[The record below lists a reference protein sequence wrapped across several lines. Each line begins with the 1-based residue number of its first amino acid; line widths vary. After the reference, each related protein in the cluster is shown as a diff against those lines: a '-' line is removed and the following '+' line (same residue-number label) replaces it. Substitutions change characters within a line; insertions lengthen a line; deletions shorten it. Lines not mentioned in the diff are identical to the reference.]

1 MRRILLGLS
10 LLLITLS
17 PVAHA
22 DTVSIPNT
30 FVNGTPADAEQMNA
44 NFDEVE
50 AAVND
55 NDARITAAQDTAS
68 AAAGAAG
75 GNSAAITALQGGV
88 SSNAETISNLDAFA
102 NFLADDAEA
111 AAFSVTAAQST
122 ATTAQAASDA
132 NAALIAELEA
142 RIVSCPA
149 CPDCGSSDFF
159 DQGFNTGA
167 ASVDITSDN
176 AAVCT
181 TAGGT
186 YDAGADSC
194 SVDIT
199 TDNAAAQAVA
209 AAAAGNA
216 ACTQAGGTWEAGT
229 STCTPAPAA
238 SSYNCFVAGFCAQ
251 AAIDFPPG
259 VFGYINDYEGHT
271 QGTEPALG
279 AGCNLFPGSTLW
291 DYGFSVLIL
300 NSALPLQFGFC
311 AIPY

>member
-1 MRRILLGLS
+1 MRRILLCLS

-75 GNSAAITALQGGV
+75 ENSAAITALQGGV

-111 AAFSVTAAQST
+111 AAFSATAAQST

-159 DQGFNTGA
+159 DQGFNTGV
-167 ASVDITSDN
+167 ASVDL
-176 AAVCT
+176 
-181 TAGGT
+181 
-186 YDAGADSC
+186 
-194 SVDIT
+194 T
-199 TDNAAAQAVA
+199 TDNAAV

-251 AAIDFPPG
+251 AAIDVPPG
-259 VFGYINDYEGHT
+259 DFGYTNVYEGHT
-271 QGTEPALG
+271 PGTEPALG
-279 AGCNLFPGSTLW
+279 AGCNSLPGSTSWVEGAGSWLSLFQS
-291 DYGFSVLIL
+291 D
-300 NSALPLQFGFC
+300 FGGLSLAFC
-311 AIPY
+311 ASN

>member
-75 GNSAAITALQGGV
+75 ENSAAITALQGGV

-111 AAFSVTAAQST
+111 AAFSATAAQST

-159 DQGFNTGA
+159 DQGFNTGV
-167 ASVDITSDN
+167 ASVDL
-176 AAVCT
+176 
-181 TAGGT
+181 
-186 YDAGADSC
+186 
-194 SVDIT
+194 T
-199 TDNAAAQAVA
+199 TDNAAV

-259 VFGYINDYEGHT
+259 DFGYTNVYEGHT
-271 QGTEPALG
+271 QGTEPALS
-279 AGCNLFPGSTLW
+279 AGCDLFPGSALW
-291 DYGFSVLIL
+291 TDGGVVRGEVNRATIAFPIIELL
-300 NSALPLQFGFC
+300 CQ
-311 AIPY
+311 